1 MIRFPLSEW
10 LAVPMTVGGAPW
22 WAQAL
27 PIVFRETRVIMNLM
41 PGSASNVPTA
51 PANLRQDAAAE
62 PQPDSAIRPD
72 LLPPADL
79 SAEAVEETVIE
90 PKKGWIGVN
99 WHELHRSRELLYFLV
114 WRDIKVRYKQAAL
127 GVLWAVLVPVIQVAI
142 FSLIFG
148 SGLNLASKLGAG
160 FPASAYPIYIF
171 SAMLGW
177 QVIARSLSDGG
188 LSLVNQQHLLTKIY
202 FPRLFVP
209 TAAVGGA
216 IFDMAISLVVFAIAM
231 IVFRVT
237 PDWTIVFF
245 PLLVVQTAMLG
256 AGIAY
261 LLSALTVTYRD
272 FRFIIPFLAQIWM
285 WLSFVMIPV
294 PENWLHQGKWQYLFY
309 VNPVYGIVSTYR
321 RILMGLEYGWSPWYL
336 VSSIGI
342 TIVLFVL
349 GLFYFRKTERRFAD
363 IA

>member
-1 MIRFPLSEW
+1 
-10 LAVPMTVGGAPW
+10 MTGKRCAMVGAGFTAR
-22 WAQAL
+22 
-27 PIVFRETRVIMNLM
+27 FREFCVIMNFM
-41 PGSASNVPTA
+41 PGSASNLPA
-51 PANLRQDAAAE
+51 SPANLRQETTAE
-62 PQPDSAIRPD
+62 DPSANIMPIEPDGESTK
-72 LLPPADL
+72 
-79 SAEAVEETVIE
+79 ETIIE
-90 PKKGWIGVN
+90 PKKGWIGVD
-99 WHELHRSRELLYFLV
+99 WAELRRSRELLYFLV
-114 WRDIKVRYKQAAL
+114 WRDIKVRYKQATL

-142 FSLIFG
+142 FSVIFG
-148 SGLNLASKLGAG
+148 SGLNLASKLGAN
-160 FPASAYPIYIF
+160 FPPKAYPIYIF

-177 QVIARSLSDGG
+177 QVIARSLSEGG

-216 IFDMAISLVVFAIAM
+216 LFDMVISLPIFVIALCYFG
-231 IVFRVT
+231 IA
-237 PDWTIVFF
+237 PDWKLLALF
-245 PLLVVQTAMLG
+245 PLLVLQTAMLG

-294 PENWLHQGKWQYLFY
+294 PENWLSQGKWQYLFY
-309 VNPVYGIVSTYR
+309 VNPVYGIVAAYR
-321 RILMGLEYGWSPWYL
+321 RVLMGLEYGWNPWYL

-342 TIVLFVL
+342 TIGLFVL

>member
-1 MIRFPLSEW
+1 
-10 LAVPMTVGGAPW
+10 
-22 WAQAL
+22 
-27 PIVFRETRVIMNLM
+27 MNLM
-41 PGSASNVPTA
+41 PGSASNLPA
-51 PANLRQDAAAE
+51 SSANLHPDAAA
-62 PQPDSAIRPD
+62 DD
-72 LLPPADL
+72 LAVTPMAETAEHEL
-79 SAEAVEETVIE
+79 SETVIE
-90 PKKGWIGVN
+90 PKKGWIGID
-99 WHELHRSRELLYFLV
+99 WSELAHARELLYFLV
-114 WRDIKVRYKQAAL
+114 WRDIKVRYKQATL

-142 FSLIFG
+142 FSIIFG
-148 SGLNLASKLGAG
+148 SGLNLASKLGAN
-160 FPASAYPIYIF
+160 FPPKAYPIYIF

-177 QVIARSLSDGG
+177 QVIARSLSEGG

-216 IFDMAISLVVFAIAM
+216 LFDMVISIPIFVIALVFFQVS
-231 IVFRVT
+231 
-237 PDWTIVFF
+237 PDWSMLAFF
-245 PLLVVQTAMLG
+245 PLLVLQTAMLG

-294 PENWLHQGKWQYLFY
+294 PESWLHQGKWQYLFY
-309 VNPVYGIVSTYR
+309 ANPVYGIVSTYR
-321 RILMGLEYGWSPWYL
+321 RMLMGLEYGWSPWYL

-342 TIVLFVL
+342 TIAVFVL